1 MRLNS
6 GEAFFHPVTHRL
18 IESNS
23 FYKGAAHLEHE
34 VEEELKE
41 ELKGNSKTG
50 KGKSTAS
57 KDSEENKDDDEEN
70 K

>member
-1 MRLNS
+1 MRLNL

-34 VEEELKE
+34 IIEEVEEELKVS
-41 ELKGNSKTG
+41 SKTG

-57 KDSEENKDDDEEN
+57 KDSEENKDDEEN

>member
-6 GEAFFHPVTHRL
+6 DKAFFHPVTHRL

-34 VEEELKE
+34 IIEEV
-41 ELKGNSKTG
+41 KGNSKTG

-57 KDSEENKDDDEEN
+57 KDSEENKDDE
-70 K
+70 